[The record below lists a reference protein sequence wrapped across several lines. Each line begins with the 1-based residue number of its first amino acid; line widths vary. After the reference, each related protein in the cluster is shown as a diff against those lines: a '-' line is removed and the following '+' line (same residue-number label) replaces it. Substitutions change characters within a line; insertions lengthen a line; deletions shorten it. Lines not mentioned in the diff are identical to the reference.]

1 MNLKSLIHSN
11 GGNLFGDRNF
21 TTAIE
26 TILGS
31 RPHTAHIDHPEGETE
46 DYVVIQYKNKNE
58 GAYVISRVKNT
69 VSGVIQFAVKIC
81 KSKDVTEGNP
91 NFHPWQYIAASST
104 SVHFRRFLTAVDKVH
119 LELKAI
125 TEHEN
130 QLYKELQKAK

>member
-1 MNLKSLIHSN
+1 MNLKSLIHCN

-26 TILGS
+26 TILGN

-58 GAYVISRVKNT
+58 GAYVISRLKNT

-104 SVHFRRFLTAVDKVH
+104 PAHFRRFLTAVDKVH